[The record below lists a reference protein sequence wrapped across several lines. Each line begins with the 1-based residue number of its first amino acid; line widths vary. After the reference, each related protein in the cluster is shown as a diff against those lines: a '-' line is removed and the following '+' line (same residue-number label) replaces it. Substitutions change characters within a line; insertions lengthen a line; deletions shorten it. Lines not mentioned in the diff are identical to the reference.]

1 MWSLHAS
8 ILACMMIGQT
18 KTNNLHGVDPSAV
31 PKATDELHTCCPSAR
46 RLALGHRREGFVS
59 MNAFL
64 HCLSHTPLVGY
75 YDPPQP
81 VLDEVNE
88 VVRAARA
95 RIAAFNPDLVVLFAP
110 DHYNGFFYD
119 VMPPFCLGMA
129 AEAIG
134 DFGSLAGQIQVPK
147 TIAEACADSV
157 LSAGIDAAVSYRMQV
172 DHGFAQP
179 LEFLLGGLDTY
190 PILPVFI
197 NCVAPPL
204 PSFERVRLLGQAIGR
219 FTQGLGK
226 RVLFLGSG
234 GLSHQPPVPELA
246 KVDARMADRLMGSGR
261 NLPVD
266 EREARTQRVI
276 TAAERFVEDQNT
288 LHPLNPEWDQ
298 YFLDVVAEGRL
309 AELDTLSNSH
319 LSSLAGKST
328 HEVKAW
334 VAAFAALAAHGDYT
348 ATDRY
353 YRPIPEWIA
362 GFGSISAHSVR

>member
-1 MWSLHAS
+1 MPSQCEA
-8 ILACMMIGQT
+8 ACTG
-18 KTNNLHGVDPSAV
+18 A
-31 PKATDELHTCCPSAR
+31 
-46 RLALGHRREGFVS
+46 RREGFVS
-59 MNAFL
+59 MNAYL
-64 HCLSHTPLVGY
+64 HCLSHTPLIGHF
-75 YDPPQP
+75 DPPNN
-81 VLDEVNE
+81 VLDEVDE

-95 RIAAFNPDLVVLFAP
+95 RIAAFDPELVVLFAP

-134 DFGSLAGQIQVPK
+134 DFGSLAGTLSVPK
-147 TIAEACADSV
+147 SIAEACAESL
-157 LSAGIDAAVSYRMQV
+157 LSNGIDMPVSYRMQV

-179 LEFLLGGLDTY
+179 LEFLLGGLDKY
-190 PILPVFI
+190 PVLPIFV

-204 PSFERVRLLGQAIGR
+204 PTFERVRLMGDAVGR
-219 FTQGLGK
+219 FTRTLNK

-261 NLPVD
+261 NLPED
-266 EREARTQRVI
+266 ERTARTQRVVI
-276 TAAERFVEDQNT
+276 AAERFVEDQTT

-298 YFLDVVAEGRL
+298 YFLDVVEQDL
-309 AELDTLSNSH
+309 LSDLDQLPNAH
-319 LSSLAGKST
+319 LSELAGKST

-334 VAAFAALAAHGDYT
+334 VAAFSALAAHGAYT

-353 YRPIPEWIA
+353 YREIPEWIA
-362 GFGSISAHSVR
+362 GFGSISAHSQR